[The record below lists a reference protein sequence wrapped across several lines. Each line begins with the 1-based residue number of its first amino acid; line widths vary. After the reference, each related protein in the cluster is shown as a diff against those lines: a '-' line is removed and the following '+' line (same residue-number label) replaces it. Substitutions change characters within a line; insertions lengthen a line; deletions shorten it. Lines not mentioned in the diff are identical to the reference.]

1 LDLERLVYGVYDS
14 FGSSQS
20 FEMGKNLLEEIF
32 TGIIPEFPSP
42 MWKFV
47 KHSIPHQTDN
57 FSCGVLA
64 VFFLECLL
72 HQCHP
77 QLPEGEQHVMLSFLR
92 FRMLYLLL
100 NSV

>member
-1 LDLERLVYGVYDS
+1 VYDS
-14 FGSSQS
+14 FGSSPNFVS
-20 FEMGKNLLEEIF
+20 GKELLEEIF
-32 TGIIPEFPSP
+32 TGIVPEFPSP
-42 MWKFV
+42 SWKFV
-47 KHSIPHQTDN
+47 ELSIPIQTDN

-72 HQCHP
+72 NSCEAH
-77 QLPEGEQHVMLSFLR
+77 LPEGDQPQVLSFLQ